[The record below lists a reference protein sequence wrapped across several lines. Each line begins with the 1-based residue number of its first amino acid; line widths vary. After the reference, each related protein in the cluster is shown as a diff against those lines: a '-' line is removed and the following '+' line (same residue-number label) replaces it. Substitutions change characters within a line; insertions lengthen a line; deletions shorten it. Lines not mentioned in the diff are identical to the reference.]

1 MPSESNTPHAV
12 GSYPVSRQV
21 GNLLFI
27 SGMGPRLPKSAAAA
41 SSVPGLRLDANGN
54 YLEFSFEAQV
64 HSVMANVKSA
74 LEEAGA
80 RWDQLVDITVYLTD
94 MKRDFAEFNR
104 IYAEYFDGLD
114 PKPCRTTVQ
123 VTALP
128 TPIAIELKCIAAL

>member
-1 MPSESNTPHAV
+1 MPSESNTPQAV

-64 HSVMANVKSA
+64 HSVEFLPVVQDGRA
-74 LEEAGA
+74 LKHVGELAHVPA
-80 RWDQLVDITVYLTD
+80 
-94 MKRDFAEFNR
+94 
-104 IYAEYFDGLD
+104 
-114 PKPCRTTVQ
+114 P
-123 VTALP
+123 ALLSQRGESRGMQP
-128 TPIAIELKCIAAL
+128 HG